1 MGKIN
6 RLIDSIKKEGII
18 STIKKIINKIK
29 TKLMRIIITRRN
41 KDIFDEIKL
50 NKFKRI
56 IVFENQ
62 FGWERIMKQRPQQMA
77 NASDEDTLFIYGTTY
92 NEIGSIEGI
101 KKIKDNLY
109 LLDLVVHKKKIIEFT
124 SKIKNKYLM
133 IYSTDYIPMEVLK
146 PYLDSNFKI
155 IYEYVDGID
164 ENLCGKE
171 TAKLL
176 TERHETIINECNP
189 YIVATA
195 TKLYDS
201 VKSINNEV
209 NVELITNGVD
219 YEHFKARK
227 MEIPQDLQEVKK
239 EGDILIGYYGA
250 LASWFDYE
258 LLRKLANASKKYKIV
273 LIGLDYDKTLG
284 ESKILELEN
293 VHYLGKKEYK
303 DLPQYLNNFDI
314 CIIPF
319 LINEITLSTSPVKAF
334 EYMAAKKPI
343 ITTDLPECR
352 KYQSILIGKTHE
364 EFLEKV
370 SLLEE
375 KIKDKEYLSIL
386 DKEARENTW
395 ENKFKKL
402 IELIISGEKNER

>member
-1 MGKIN
+1 
-6 RLIDSIKKEGII
+6 
-18 STIKKIINKIK
+18 
-29 TKLMRIIITRRN
+29 
-41 KDIFDEIKL
+41 
-50 NKFKRI
+50 
-56 IVFENQ
+56 
-62 FGWERIMKQRPQQMA
+62 
-77 NASDEDTLFIYGTTY
+77 
-92 NEIGSIEGI
+92 
-101 KKIKDNLY
+101 
-109 LLDLVVHKKKIIEFT
+109 
-124 SKIKNKYLM
+124 
-133 IYSTDYIPMEVLK
+133 
-146 PYLDSNFKI
+146 
-155 IYEYVDGID
+155 
-164 ENLCGKE
+164 
-171 TAKLL
+171 
-176 TERHETIINECNP
+176 
-189 YIVATA
+189 
-195 TKLYDS
+195 
-201 VKSINNEV
+201 
-209 NVELITNGVD
+209 
-219 YEHFKARK
+219 
-227 MEIPQDLQEVKK
+227 
-239 EGDILIGYYGA
+239 
-250 LASWFDYE
+250 
-258 LLRKLANASKKYKIV
+258 

>member
-1 MGKIN
+1 MKKIN
-6 RLIDSIKKEGII
+6 RVINSIKKDGII
-18 STIKKIINKIK
+18 RTIKKIINKIK
-29 TKLMRIIITRRN
+29 TKLMRIIIISRN
-41 KDIFDEIKL
+41 KDIFDKIKL

-62 FGWERIMKQRPQQMA
+62 FGWEKIMKQRPQQMA
-77 NASDEDTLFIYGTTY
+77 NAADKDTLFIYGTTY
-92 NEIGSIEGI
+92 HEIGNIEGI

-109 LLDLVVHKKKIIEFT
+109 LLDLVVHKKKLIEFT
-124 SKIKNKYLM
+124 SKMKNKYLM
-133 IYSTDYIPMEVLK
+133 IYCTDYIPMEVLK

-176 TERHETIINECNP
+176 TERHETIINECSP

-195 TKLYDS
+195 TKLYDGA
-201 VKSINNEV
+201 KKINNEA
-209 NVELITNGVD
+209 NIELITNGVD
-219 YEHFKARK
+219 YEHFKAKK
-227 MEIPQDLQEVKK
+227 MDIPQELQGIKK
-239 EGDILIGYYGA
+239 KDDILIGYYGA
-250 LASWFDYE
+250 LANWFDYD
-258 LLRKLANASKKYKIV
+258 LVRKLAQINQNYQII

-293 VHYLGKKEYK
+293 VHYLGRKEYK

-352 KYQSILIGKTHE
+352 KYKSILIGKTHE
-364 EFLEKV
+364 EFLQKV
-370 SLLEE
+370 RLAEE
-375 KIKDKEYLSIL
+375 KIKDKEYLDIL
-386 DKEARENTW
+386 DEEAKENTW
-395 ENKFKKL
+395 EKKFKKL
-402 IELIISGEKNER
+402 VELVINGEKK